1 MRGTVMVSPR
11 SSPLPYP
18 SAREVAGGAREGRG
32 LMLFLDGAEGGVV
45 EVVHFAHHG
54 LIEFLIGQVFRGL
67 TAIGIVGIEVVVLN
81 RDEGAVGSDG
91 AVDVLIVDEL
101 IPDAS
106 DGIGDVGIEA
116 VIGGVVL
123 PDEVSDAALAV
134 AVIVD
139 PALEVAQGDGLEVGK
154 GLNGHVQIVHAAA
167 VPEVVV
173 AGVVDRAVA
182 GDRLD
187 PRFRAADE
195 GVGLFLH
202 DLGRDLPHV
211 RAELL
216 EVEVLFLLS
225 VGNLLGF
232 LILKEGGRADAS
244 VIRLDAH
251 KREDQVA
258 GFVGCHVNSFSYGG
272 LKERGIL

>member
-1 MRGTVMVSPR
+1 MS
-11 SSPLPYP
+11 
-18 SAREVAGGAREGRG
+18 
-32 LMLFLDGAEGGVV
+32 FLDGAEGGVV

-54 LIEFLIGQVFRGL
+54 LVEFLIGKVFRGL
-67 TAIGIVGIEVVVLN
+67 VAIGIVGIEVVVLN

-91 AVDVLIVDEL
+91 AVNVLVIDEL
-101 IPDAS
+101 IPDTS
-106 DGIGDVGIEA
+106 DGIGDVGVEA
-116 VIGGVVL
+116 VIGRVVL
-123 PDEVSDAALAV
+123 PHELADEALAV

-154 GLNGHVQIVHAAA
+154 GLNGHVQIIHAAA

-173 AGVVDRAVA
+173 AGVVDGAVA

-187 PRFRAADE
+187 PRFGAANE
-195 GVGLFLH
+195 GLGLFL
-202 DLGRDLPHV
+202 DDAGRDLPHV

-225 VGNLLGF
+225 IGNLLGL
-232 LILKEGGRADAS
+232 LIFKEGGRADES

-258 GFVGCHVNSFSYGG
+258 GFVGCHV
-272 LKERGIL
+272 